1 MCLNNIAMKEK
12 ERYFSPLIE
21 VMQLTT
27 ESMLCVSDPDGF
39 GTGDLPGFEFEEIAG
54 LSL

>member
-1 MCLNNIAMKEK
+1 MKEK

-27 ESMLCVSDPDGF
+27 ESMLCLSDPNAF
-39 GTGDLPGFEFEEIAG
+39 GTGDLPGFEFEDTTG
-54 LSL
+54 LSLLF